1 MPGKLV
7 SGLDLGKVADF
18 SALAVL
24 ERTKLDKP
32 VAKRRFRYSLRH
44 LETWDLGTRYTS
56 VAGGKSIIGDVR
68 KRFDTPQLRWTP
80 LAVDQTGVGN
90 AVVDIIRAARVPARI
105 TPVVITS
112 GHAITVD
119 KETGETHVPKK
130 ELVSTLVVLLEGGLM
145 KWAHPGT
152 PGALALIARFER
164 ELSDFRLRVTKSR
177 HETFGADASQHDD
190 LVLAVALAAWL
201 GEHRGC
207 GDLSGM
213 TTADPA
219 TDTVL
224 AGAPDGT
231 FATSVNPNPEALR
244 W

>member
-1 MPGKLV
+1 MAGKLV

-18 SALAVL
+18 SALATL
-24 ERTKLDKP
+24 ERVKLEKP
-32 VAKRRFRYSLRH
+32 VARRRYRYTLRW
-44 LETWDLGTRYTS
+44 LETWELGTRYTTS
-56 VAGGKSIIGDVR
+56 NPAERSIIGDVR

-130 ELVSTLVVLLEGGLM
+130 ELVSTLLVLLEGGLI
-145 KWAHPGT
+145 KWTKPGER
-152 PGALALIARFER
+152 GALPLISRFEK
-164 ELSDFRLRVTKSR
+164 ELSEFRVHVTRSR
-177 HETFGADASQHDD
+177 NETFGADSSQHDD

-201 GEHRGC
+201 GEHTGG
-207 GDLSGM
+207 GDPSGIGVPGE
-213 TTADPA
+213 TENS
-219 TDTVL
+219 L
-224 AGAPDGT
+224 AGALPGT
-231 FATSVNPNPEALR
+231 FAAGPTP
-244 W
+244 